1 LGSES
6 NSVSLHAVL
15 TSMQALR
22 YTPGGVAMIDAVLSH
37 RSTQLEGGHPRQ
49 VELDLAARFAD
60 RAAERLS
67 RTGLGSVLRVQGFLA
82 PRRRGSKSLL
92 LHVTTF
98 EIDSGPATA
107 VSAPL

>member
-22 YTPGGVAMIDAVLSH
+22 YAVLSH

-49 VELDLAARFAD
+49 VELDLGARFAD
-60 RAAERLS
+60 RAAEQLS
-67 RTGLGSVLRVQGFLA
+67 RTGLGSALRVHGFLA
-82 PRRRGSKSLL
+82 PRRRGSKALL
-92 LHVTTF
+92 LHVTAF
-98 EIDSGPATA
+98 EIDSGPAAA